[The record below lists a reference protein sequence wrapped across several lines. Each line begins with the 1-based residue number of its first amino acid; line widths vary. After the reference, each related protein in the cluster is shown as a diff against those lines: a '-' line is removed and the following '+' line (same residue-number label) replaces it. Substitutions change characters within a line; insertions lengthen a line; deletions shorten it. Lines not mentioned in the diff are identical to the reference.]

1 MEQKRRKQRAIVY
14 DVVPSGSKSR
24 MRELVEKSFEDTV
37 VVKEYIE
44 KESIV
49 SSYGQMPVLGQMLTD
64 IIRGDVKADAV
75 FIKSLRIFRSS
86 EPLLF
91 LKRILE
97 LRGMKLLSL
106 TSKDNKI
113 LRLSTQ
119 ELLNRVK
126 LAKIYDIVGYT
137 LLVITTITMWLL
149 IHDIIFTLLFII
161 VGTIVIVIHYL
172 RGLKARAFTEKKLR
186 ELLELKLPPDT
197 RRIRVKVS
205 QFGVKVYYEDRK

>member
-1 MEQKRRKQRAIVY
+1 LEQKRRKQRAIVY
-14 DVVPSGSKSR
+14 DIVPGGSKSR
-24 MRELVEKSFEDTV
+24 MRELVEKTFEDIV
-37 VVKEYIE
+37 VVKEYVE
-44 KESIV
+44 KEGIV
-49 SSYGQMPVLGQMLTD
+49 SSYGQMPALGQMLTD
-64 IIRGDVKADAV
+64 IIRGDVKADIV

-97 LRGMKLLSL
+97 LRGIRLLSL
-106 TSKDNKI
+106 ASKDNKI

-126 LAKIYDIVGYT
+126 LAKIYDIVGYI

-149 IHDIIFTLLFII
+149 IRDVIFTLLFII

-186 ELLELKLPPDT
+186 ELLEFKLPPDT
-197 RRIRVKVS
+197 RRIRVRVS
-205 QFGVKVYYEDRK
+205 LSGVEVYYEDRK

>member
-1 MEQKRRKQRAIVY
+1 
-14 DVVPSGSKSR
+14 
-24 MRELVEKSFEDTV
+24 MRELVEKAFEDIV

-64 IIRGDVKADAV
+64 IIRGDVKADVV

-126 LAKIYDIVGYT
+126 LAKIYDIVGYA
-137 LLVITTITMWLL
+137 LLVIATIIMWLL

-161 VGTIVIVIHYL
+161 VGTIVLVLHYL
-172 RGLKARAFTEKKLR
+172 RGLKARRFTEKKLR

-197 RRIRVKVS
+197 RRVRVRVS
-205 QFGVKVYYEDRK
+205 QFGVKVYYENGG

>member
-1 MEQKRRKQRAIVY
+1 MKRRRRKQRAIIY
-14 DVVPSGSKSR
+14 DIVPNSSKSR
-24 MRELVEKSFEDTV
+24 MRELVEKAFEDIV

-64 IIRGDVKADAV
+64 IIRGDVKADVV

-126 LAKIYDIVGYT
+126 LAKIYDIVGYA
-137 LLVITTITMWLL
+137 LLVIATIIMWLL

-161 VGTIVIVIHYL
+161 VGTIVLVLHYL
-172 RGLKARAFTEKKLR
+172 RGLKARRFTEKKLR

-197 RRIRVKVS
+197 RRVRVRVS
-205 QFGVKVYYEDRK
+205 QFGVKVYYENGG